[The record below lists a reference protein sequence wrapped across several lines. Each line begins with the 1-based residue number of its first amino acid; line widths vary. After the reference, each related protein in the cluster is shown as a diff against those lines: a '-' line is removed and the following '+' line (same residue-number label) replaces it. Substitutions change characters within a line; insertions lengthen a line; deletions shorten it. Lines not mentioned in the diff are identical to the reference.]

1 MRPARPF
8 LAAIVLLSVATA
20 AAPATAQAQVGLH
33 EGEWVSYRDA
43 YRAMVV
49 FEKYGGPKNFLQS
62 QLQVLAKDH
71 AMLGDGVQLTLAGK
85 ATRLHLPLDPLGR
98 TPLPLQKAAYDE
110 NAALVL
116 SRKGIPFTLRAQ
128 VAIAARPDGV
138 YDSADLRSACGQ
150 ALGFARY
157 IDASR
162 RSRQCAGV
170 RFVFQVFQKKGE
182 DGARLRREGGA
193 EQALPAA
200 AGEEGLPTVSYR
212 FGAERAQVLTNSVP
226 LAILPV
232 FE

>member
-8 LAAIVLLSVATA
+8 LASLVLLTVAAA
-20 AAPATAQAQVGLH
+20 AAPASAQVPVGH
-33 EGEWVSYRDA
+33 DGDWVSYRDA
-43 YRAMVV
+43 YRALVV

-62 QLQVLAKDH
+62 QLQVLPKDRTV
-71 AMLGDGVQLTLAGK
+71 LGEDLQLTLAGK
-85 ATRLHLPLDPLGR
+85 TAQLHLPLDPLGR
-98 TPLPLQKAAYDE
+98 TPLPLQKAAYDD

-116 SRKGIPFTLRAQ
+116 SRKGTSFTLRAQ

-138 YDSADLRSACGQ
+138 YDSAYLRTACGQ
-150 ALGFARY
+150 ALGFARHV
-157 IDASR
+157 DASQ

-170 RFVFQVFQKKGE
+170 RFVFQPLQKKGE
-182 DGARLRREGGA
+182 SGAHLRREGGA
-193 EQALPAA
+193 DESLPFAV
-200 AGEEGLPTVSYR
+200 GDEGLPAVSYR

>member
-1 MRPARPF
+1 MRTARFPIATVASLALL
-8 LAAIVLLSVATA
+8 LAAGQAG
-20 AAPATAQAQVGLH
+20 AQLH
-33 EGEWVSYRDA
+33 DGEWVSYRDA

-62 QLQVLAKDH
+62 QLQVLPRERA
-71 AMLGDGVQLTLAGK
+71 ALGDGLQLTLAGK
-85 ATRLHLPLDPLGR
+85 TTQLHLPLDPLGR

-116 SRKGIPFTLRAQ
+116 NRKGMPFTLRPQ
-128 VAIAARPDGV
+128 VSIAARTDGV

-157 IDASR
+157 ADASQ
-162 RSRQCAGV
+162 SGRQCVGA
-170 RFVFQVFQKKGE
+170 RFVFTKKGE
-182 DGARLRREGGA
+182 GGAHWRHEGGA
-193 EQALPAA
+193 EEALPAA
-200 AGEEGLPTVSYR
+200 PGTAEQGLPVVIYR
-212 FGAERAQVLTNSVP
+212 FGSARGQVLTDSIP